1 MAGLAATN
9 TPLAAPPLHPYRWMI
24 LAGVWLLY
32 YSFGLTIA
40 AMAPLVKP
48 ITEELGLSHSAMGG
62 ILGAWPLVYIV
73 AALPGGAFLDR
84 VGIRKAL
91 FLSILIIAA
100 SAICRSISTGHLS
113 LFLAVGLFGLGGPLV
128 SVGAPKAITLWFE
141 GKERGVAMGLYI
153 TGPALGGVTA
163 LALTNSVVMPLVG
176 GDWRVA
182 LQVYAVFVLA
192 TGVVWLFISGNA
204 LAQEVERKVAA
215 QEKKPQFEIFV
226 ELIHMRP
233 IQIVLVMSVGIFFY
247 NHGLGN
253 WLPEI
258 LRSRGMT
265 PEAAGYWASVPTAMG
280 VIGALII
287 PRLAVPERRVFLLLF
302 LFICAGLGTQMMQ
315 NDPGLGLASGLI
327 LQGITR
333 TTMMTIMIMVLVD
346 TKGIEAHSVGLASG
360 LFFSAAEIGGV
371 LGPLTVGIVADLTGG
386 FTVALDMMSLICVA
400 LIGML
405 VLLRRTTG

>member
-1 MAGLAATN
+1 LAGLAATN

-91 FLSILIIAA
+91 FLSVLIIAA

-176 GDWRVA
+176 GDWRAA

-226 ELIHMRP
+226 ELIRMRP

-258 LRSRGMT
+258 LRSRGMS

-371 LGPLTVGIVADLTGG
+371 LGPLTVGIVSDLTGG

>member
-1 MAGLAATN
+1 
-9 TPLAAPPLHPYRWMI
+9 MI

-91 FLSILIIAA
+91 FLSVLIIAA

-176 GDWRVA
+176 GDWRAA

-226 ELIHMRP
+226 ELIRMRP

-258 LRSRGMT
+258 LRSRGMS

-371 LGPLTVGIVADLTGG
+371 LGPLTVGIVSDLTGG